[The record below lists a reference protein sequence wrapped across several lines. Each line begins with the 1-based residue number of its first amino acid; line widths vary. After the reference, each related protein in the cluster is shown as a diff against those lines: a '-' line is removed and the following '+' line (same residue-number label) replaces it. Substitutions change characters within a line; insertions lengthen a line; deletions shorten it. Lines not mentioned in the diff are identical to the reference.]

1 MDQKRTPDGW
11 DKEKALAEGVRLNVK
26 RKGSGHPIFLFHG
39 GMGSWTHWIRNID
52 VLAEHFEVRAVDAPS
67 YGDSEQVDYGL
78 TPQEY
83 LQVYVASIAKLVAD
97 DENFSIAGFSFG
109 GACGSAI
116 AAHFGSKVR
125 AVTVI
130 GPGGFSIKGRSRL
143 DFIRYGDVKND
154 PEAYRHALGHNL
166 LQLMLKHRSSLSEEV
181 LDMQHDNVGRAR
193 FNSRNVSAQPI
204 LPENLGKAGCRVQ
217 LIYGD
222 SDPTAFPSIEYRAN
236 LIREHVSDFRLHVLP
251 DVGHWAMF
259 EGADDV
265 NRLII
270 DFHKD
275 A

>member
-1 MDQKRTPDGW
+1 MDQKRVPDGW
-11 DKEKALAEGVRLNVK
+11 DKEKALVEGVRLNVE
-26 RKGSGHPIFLFHG
+26 RKGSGHPLFLFHG

-67 YGDSEQVDYGL
+67 YGESEQVDYGL

-83 LQVYVASIAKLVAD
+83 LQVFIASIAKLVAG
-97 DENFSIAGFSFG
+97 DESFSVAGFSFG

-116 AAHFGSKVR
+116 ASYFADKVR

-130 GPGGFSIKGRSRL
+130 GPGGFSIKGRPRL
-143 DFIRYGDVKND
+143 DFIKYSEVRGDPK
-154 PEAYRHALGHNL
+154 AYRHALGHNL
-166 LQLMLKHRSSLSEEV
+166 LQLMLKHPSSLSEEV
-181 LDMQHDNVGRAR
+181 LDMQHDNVDRAR
-193 FNSRNVSAQPI
+193 SNSRNVSGQSI
-204 LPENLGKAGCRVQ
+204 LPENLGKAGCPAQ

-222 SDPTAFPSIEYRAN
+222 ADPTAFPSIEHRAN

-251 DVGHWAMF
+251 NVGHWAMF
-259 EGADDV
+259 EGCDEV